1 MKKVLNAALKIALGL
16 LILHIIFYADLPQYK
31 DKAIALR
38 VVFYPLAAML
48 TYLVVRF
55 VLPASR
61 RPKQYPYFIDYCLT
75 GVVAFDL
82 LGNTLGL
89 YDSIVWWDDL
99 MHLMLSIPWVMVA
112 GYMLRNRKFAPWV
125 IAGLVIAY
133 GSTSHII
140 WELLEYQSFVRSH
153 PVESLSAYRDTMGDL
168 TLALIGTFIGAW
180 LTVKLLR
187 ATTSKSG

>member
-1 MKKVLNAALKIALGL
+1 MKKTANAVLKVILGL
-16 LILHIIFYADLPQYK
+16 LILHILFYADLPQYK

-38 VVFYPLAAML
+38 VVFYPLAAAL

-55 VLPASR
+55 VLPASLK
-61 RPKQYPYFIDYCLT
+61 PKQYPYLIDYCLT

-89 YDSIVWWDDL
+89 YNSIVWWDDL
-99 MHLMLSIPWVMVA
+99 MHLTLSIPWVLVA
-112 GYMLRNRKFAPWV
+112 GYMLRHKRLPNLA
-125 IAGLVIAY
+125 IAGLVVAY
-133 GSTSHII
+133 GATSHII

-168 TLALIGTFIGAW
+168 LLALIGTFIGAW
-180 LTVKLLR
+180 VSVKIHR
-187 ATTSKSG
+187 SKIQD

>member
-1 MKKVLNAALKIALGL
+1 MKKTFNILLKVILGL

-31 DKAIALR
+31 NKAIALR

-48 TYLVVRF
+48 TYLVVKY

-61 RPKQYPYFIDYCLT
+61 KPKQYPYFIDYCLT

-89 YDSIVWWDDL
+89 YDSITWWDDL

-112 GYMLRNRKFAPWV
+112 GYAIRGRQLATWV
-125 IAGLVIAY
+125 MAGLVIAY

-168 TLALIGTFIGAW
+168 ILALIGTFIGAW
-180 LTVKLLR
+180 LSVKLLR
-187 ATTSKSG
+187 ANSDKSS